1 MDPSRLFD
9 RVPAPGRALTHSV
22 TAGYLLAMRDVVIV
36 GAARTPIGSF
46 LGSLA
51 AVPAPKL
58 GATAIKAALERA
70 GVAPADVGLV
80 HMGMV
85 LPAAV
90 GQAPARQAALFAGL
104 PQSVPCVT
112 VNKVCG
118 SGLEAVIGAARAIA
132 AGEIEIAVAG
142 GMESMS
148 NAPHALKNTRT
159 GTKMGPLETVDT
171 MVTDGLWDPYNN
183 QHMGNC
189 AELCAKEKSIP
200 RSVQD
205 EHAAESYRRALDAQK
220 QGHFKA
226 EIAAV
231 KIADKKGEITVDTDE
246 EPGKGSIDKLPT
258 LRTAFQKDGTVTAGN
273 ASSINDGAAAVVL
286 MSAEEAKKRGLKVL
300 ARLVASGYHAQAP
313 EWFTTAP
320 APAINNALKKA
331 GWDAKK
337 VDLWEINEA
346 FSVVAVVNNQLLGL
360 EGSKVNVWGG
370 AVALGHPIGG
380 SGARILVTLL
390 HAMAARN
397 VKTGGASLCIGGGEG
412 IALLVERP

>member
-1 MDPSRLFD
+1 
-9 RVPAPGRALTHSV
+9 
-22 TAGYLLAMRDVVIV
+22 MRDVVLV

-46 LGSLA
+46 LGALA
-51 AVPAPKL
+51 SVPATKL
-58 GATAIKAALERA
+58 GATAIKAALGRA
-70 GVAPADVGLV
+70 GVDPKDVQLV

-90 GQAPARQAALFAGL
+90 GQAPARQAALYAGL
-104 PQSVPCVT
+104 PNSVPCVT

-118 SGLEAVIGAARAIA
+118 SGLEAVLGAARAIA
-132 AGEIEIAVAG
+132 AGEIDIAVAG

-148 NAPHALKNTRT
+148 NAPHAIRNTRT
-159 GTKMGPLETVDT
+159 GTKMGALDTVDT
-171 MVTDGLWDPYNN
+171 MVNDGLWDPYSN

-189 AELCAKEKSIP
+189 AELCAKEKGIP

-226 EIAAV
+226 EIVGVTVAG
-231 KIADKKGEITVDTDE
+231 KKGDTIVDQDE
-246 EPGKGSIDKLPT
+246 EPGRGAIDKLPT
-258 LRTAFQKDGTVTAGN
+258 LRTSFQKDGTITAGN
-273 ASSINDGAAAVVL
+273 ASSINDGGAAVVL
-286 MSAEEAKKRGLKVL
+286 MSADEAKRRGAKIL
-300 ARLVASGYHAQAP
+300 AKLVASGYHAQAP

-320 APAINNALKKA
+320 ATAINNALTKA
-331 GWDAKK
+331 HWDAGK

-346 FSVVAVVNNQLLGL
+346 FSVVSVVNNQLVGL
-360 EGSKVNVWGG
+360 DPAKVNIWGG
-370 AVALGHPIGG
+370 AVALGHPIGA

-397 VKTGGASLCIGGGEG
+397 AKTGGASLCIGGGEG
-412 IALLVERP
+412 IALLVERQ

>member
-1 MDPSRLFD
+1 
-9 RVPAPGRALTHSV
+9 
-22 TAGYLLAMRDVVIV
+22 MRDVVIV
-36 GAARTPIGSF
+36 GAARTAIGSF

-51 AVPAPKL
+51 SVPAPRL
-58 GATAIKAALERA
+58 GATAIKAAIERA

-104 PQSVPCVT
+104 PPSVPCVT

-148 NAPHALKNTRT
+148 NAPHGLKGSRT

-171 MVTDGLWDPYNN
+171 MVVDGLWDPYSN

-189 AELCAKEKSIP
+189 AELCAKEKGIP
-200 RSVQD
+200 RSAQD
-205 EHAAESYRRALDAQK
+205 EHAAESYRRALDAIK

-231 KIADKKGEITVDTDE
+231 KVADPKNKGGEISVETDE
-246 EPGKGSIDKLPT
+246 EPGRGNIEKLPG
-258 LRTAFQKDGTVTAGN
+258 LRTSFQKDGTITAGN
-273 ASSINDGAAAVVL
+273 ASSINDGGAAVVL
-286 MSAEEAKKRGLKVL
+286 MSADEAKRRGVKIL
-300 ARLVASGYHAQAP
+300 ARIVASGYHAQAP

-320 APAINNALKKA
+320 APAIKSALA
-331 GWDAKK
+331 RAKWQAK
-337 VDLWEINEA
+337 QVDLWEINEA
-346 FSVVAVVNNQLLGL
+346 FSVVSVANNQLLAL
-360 EGSKVNVWGG
+360 DPAKVNVWGG
-370 AVALGHPIGG
+370 AVALGHPIGA

-390 HAMAARN
+390 HAMVARGAR
-397 VKTGGASLCIGGGEG
+397 TGGASLCIGGGEG
-412 IALLVERP
+412 IALLVERA

>member
-1 MDPSRLFD
+1 
-9 RVPAPGRALTHSV
+9 
-22 TAGYLLAMRDVVIV
+22 MRDVVIV

-51 AVPAPKL
+51 SVPATKL
-58 GATAIKAALERA
+58 GSTAIKAALERA

-85 LPAAV
+85 LPAAT

-104 PQSVPCVT
+104 PNSVPCVT

-148 NAPHALKNTRT
+148 NAPHAIKNTRT

-171 MVTDGLWDPYNN
+171 MVTDGLWDPYSN

-189 AELCAKEKSIP
+189 AELCAKDKGIP
-200 RSVQD
+200 RSAQD

-226 EIAAV
+226 EIVAV

-246 EPGKGSIDKLPT
+246 EPGKGSIDKLPS
-258 LRTAFQKDGTVTAGN
+258 LRTAFQKDGTITAGN

-286 MSAEEAKKRGLKVL
+286 MSADEAKRRGIKVL
-300 ARLVASGYHAQAP
+300 AKLVATGYHAQAP

-320 APAINNALKKA
+320 APAISNALNKA
-331 GWDAKK
+331 GWDTKK

-346 FSVVAVVNNQLLGL
+346 FSVVSLANNQLLSL
-360 EGSKVNVWGG
+360 DANKVNVWGG
-370 AVALGHPIGG
+370 AVALGHPIGA

-390 HAMAARN
+390 HAMAATNAHR
-397 VKTGGASLCIGGGEG
+397 GGASLCIGGGEG

>member
-1 MDPSRLFD
+1 
-9 RVPAPGRALTHSV
+9 
-22 TAGYLLAMRDVVIV
+22 MRDVVIV

-51 AVPAPKL
+51 SVPGPKL

-85 LPAAV
+85 LPAGV

-148 NAPHALKNTRT
+148 NAPHAIKNTRT

-171 MVTDGLWDPYNN
+171 MVIDGLWDPYSN
-183 QHMGNC
+183 QHMGVC

-220 QGHFKA
+220 QGYFKA

-231 KIADKKGEITVDTDE
+231 KIADPKNKGSEISVDTDE
-246 EPGKGSIDKLPT
+246 EPGKGSIEKLPS

-286 MSAEEAKKRGLKVL
+286 MSADEAKKRGLKVL
-300 ARLVASGYHAQAP
+300 ARIVATGYHAQAP

-320 APAINNALKKA
+320 ATAINNALKKA

-346 FSVVAVVNNQLLGL
+346 FSVVSVVNNQLLGL
-360 EGSKVNVWGG
+360 DGSKVNVWGG
-370 AVALGHPIGG
+370 AVALGHPIGA

-390 HAMAARN
+390 HTMAAKN

>member
-1 MDPSRLFD
+1 
-9 RVPAPGRALTHSV
+9 
-22 TAGYLLAMRDVVIV
+22 MRDVVIV

-51 AVPAPKL
+51 SVTAPKL

-70 GVAPADVGLV
+70 GVSANDVGLV
-80 HMGMV
+80 HMGSV
-85 LPAAV
+85 LQAGL

-118 SGLEAVIGAARAIA
+118 SGLEAVLGGARAIA
-132 AGEIEIAVAG
+132 AGEIEVGVAG

-148 NAPHALKNTRT
+148 NAPHILRNSRG
-159 GTKMGPLETVDT
+159 GTKMGPLETADT
-171 MVTDGLWDPYNN
+171 MVSDGLWDPYSN

-189 AELCAKEKSIP
+189 AELCAKEKNIS
-200 RSVQD
+200 RADQD
-205 EHAAESYRRALDAQK
+205 AFAAESYKRALEAIK
-220 QGHFKA
+220 NGSFKA

-231 KIADKKGEITVDTDE
+231 EIADKKGTINVDTDE
-246 EPGKGSIDKLPT
+246 EPGKGNIEKLPG
-258 LRTAFQKDGTVTAGN
+258 LRTAFQKDGTITAGN
-273 ASSINDGAAAVVL
+273 ASSINDGAAALVL
-286 MSAEEAKKRGLKVL
+286 MSADEAKKRGLKVL
-300 ARLVASGYHAQAP
+300 AKLVSWGYHAQAP

-320 APAINNALKKA
+320 AQAITNALTKA
-331 GWDAKK
+331 KWDAKK

-346 FSVVAVVNNQLLGL
+346 FAVVSLANNQMLGL
-360 EGSKVNVWGG
+360 DASKVNIWGG
-370 AVALGHPIGG
+370 AVALGHPIGA
-380 SGARILVTLL
+380 SGARVLVTLV
-390 HAMAARN
+390 HQMIAKG

>member
-1 MDPSRLFD
+1 M
-9 RVPAPGRALTHSV
+9 G
-22 TAGYLLAMRDVVIV
+22 AGYPTAMRDVVIV
-36 GAARTPIGSF
+36 GAARTAIGSF

-51 AVPAPKL
+51 SVPGPKL

-70 GVAPADVGLV
+70 NVAPADVGVV

-118 SGLEAVIGAARAIA
+118 SGLEAVLGAARMIA
-132 AGEIEIAVAG
+132 AGEIDIAVAG

-148 NAPHALKNTRT
+148 NAPHAMRVRN
-159 GTKMGPLETVDT
+159 GVKMGAIDNVDT
-171 MVTDGLWDPYNN
+171 MVHDGLWDPYSN

-200 RSVQD
+200 RSAQD

-220 QGHFKA
+220 QGHFKP
-226 EIAAV
+226 EIVAV
-231 KIADKKGEITVDTDE
+231 KIADKKGEISVDTDE
-246 EPGKGSIDKLPT
+246 EPGRGSIEKLPG
-258 LRTAFQKDGTVTAGN
+258 LRAAFVKDGTVTAGN

-286 MSAEEAKKRGLKVL
+286 MSADEAKKRGLKVL
-300 ARLVASGYHAQAP
+300 AKLVASGYHAQAP

-320 APAINNALKKA
+320 ATAINNALKRA

-346 FSVVAVVNNQLLGL
+346 FSVVAVANNQLLGL
-360 EGSKVNVWGG
+360 DPAKVNVWGG
-370 AVALGHPIGG
+370 AVALGHPIGA
-380 SGARILVTLL
+380 SGCRILVTLL